1 MRIPWKWRKKQEG
14 APPPDRLDAWVRSG
28 LEIEAPAGS
37 FDQVWAQI
45 HRRLERNAAPE
56 IPAWELLR
64 DLHRLRWWMRCLG
77 AASVGMAIL
86 LAALLLKGSAPE
98 SGKNSRLRASG
109 PQVGMATAASTK
121 PVLSWLP
128 SPADQ
133 EMAITESYG
142 LLKDNR
148 VIYNSNLEKNGG
160 R

>member
-1 MRIPWKWRKKQEG
+1 MRIPWKWQKKEED
-14 APPPDRLDAWVRSG
+14 APPPDKLDAWVRSN
-28 LEIEAPAGS
+28 LEVEVPAGA
-37 FDQVWAQI
+37 FDQVWAQV

-56 IPAWELLR
+56 LSPWELLR
-64 DLHRLRWWMRCLG
+64 DLQRLRWWVRCLG

-86 LAALLLKGSAPE
+86 LAALLLKTAAPE
-98 SGKNSRLRASG
+98 SGKGSRLRASG
-109 PQVGMATAASTK
+109 PQVGMATAASSK

-133 EMAITESYG
+133 ERAITESYG

-148 VIYNSNLEKNGG
+148 VIYSSTLKKNGG